1 MEHIRRD
8 RRWVAG
14 LGGLAEFGQAMRLH
28 SAYFI
33 SVLGAASAALC
44 FAVTLALPTTMV
56 APKPDAGFSDQ
67 APNTNVT
74 NTVNRASKGDRLR
87 VIIRPPGA
95 EPFDVQVPRDTRPKP
110 LEGCEPAF
118 GRMDH
123 SPAAGL
129 AQDCIT

>member
-1 MEHIRRD
+1 
-8 RRWVAG
+8 
-14 LGGLAEFGQAMRLH
+14 MRLY

-56 APKPDAGFSDQ
+56 TPKPGTFDTIITD
-67 APNTNVT
+67 
-74 NTVNRASKGDRLR
+74 TVNRASKGDRLR

-95 EPFDVQVPRDTRPKP
+95 EPFDARAPSDTPPKP
-110 LEGCEPAF
+110 PEGCEPAF

-123 SPAAGL
+123 SPNAAL

>member
-1 MEHIRRD
+1 
-8 RRWVAG
+8 
-14 LGGLAEFGQAMRLH
+14 MRLH

-56 APKPDAGFSDQ
+56 APKPDAGLSDQ
-67 APNTNVT
+67 DSDTIITNR
-74 NTVNRASKGDRLR
+74 VNRASKGDRLR
-87 VIIRPPGA
+87 VIVRPPGA
-95 EPFDVQVPRDTRPKP
+95 EPFNVQAPRDTRPKP
-110 LEGCEPAF
+110 LDGCEPAF
-118 GRMDH
+118 GPMDH